1 MKSKFIFK
9 GKKVHDVGY
18 RVLLANT
25 ALSLGVNNFN
35 TFNTFI
41 DGAQAVIAVIEGDDK
56 ILEEF
61 KRLISTTVPAEA
73 ELESVDIEE
82 YEGSI
87 PPIERCM
94 QAFQMEQWG
103 KGIPILVKM
112 LEKQDIMIGK
122 QDIMIGK
129 QDIMIGK
136 QDRML
141 ELQEETIAAIK
152 TEGEKTRDAL
162 SAHLSHEIA
171 ELREEIT
178 HVKSVLTK
186 IMNKV
191 GVSDTL

>member
-1 MKSKFIFK
+1 MKSKFILK

-35 TFNTFI
+35 TFNTLI
-41 DGAQAVIAVIEGDDK
+41 DGVQAVIAIIEGDDK

-61 KRLISTTVPAEA
+61 KGLVSTTVPVEA

-82 YEGSI
+82 YEGSV
-87 PPIERCM
+87 PSIERCM
-94 QAFQMEQWG
+94 QGFQMEQLG
-103 KGIPILVKM
+103 KGIPILLKM
-112 LEKQDIMIGK
+112 LDK

-141 ELQEETIAAIK
+141 ELQEETMATIK
-152 TEGEKTRDAL
+152 TEGEKTREVI
-162 SAHLSHEIA
+162 STHLSHEIA

-186 IMNKV
+186 VMNKV